1 MANNVTIQTVI
12 VVATLH
18 LGWDGV
24 QLDIYHIFLTVR
36 HTLVVEALVG
46 GCLIAYTLNTNSQVL
61 NKQNVSVEQRS
72 YLL

>member
-1 MANNVTIQTVI
+1 
-12 VVATLH
+12 
-18 LGWDGV
+18 V